1 MIRLVALSS
10 LLWACASLQLAVG
23 NDVLPVTQPSG
34 TSEVCLPTTP
44 MLPINQGLSWI
55 PEVGSGPGAILGSS
69 VPYVPVPVDGA
80 HGVGVREGKE
90 CHCES
95 CVVVEE
101 ERVRLVE
108 YSDTVCIDVFEIE
121 ETSVPYC
128 KNECKDGVCTEKLG
142 TRTIKKLVRRT
153 REVPITLKKPEV
165 YTVKVTKCVKCD
177 AGITIRPES
186 LRSDAN
192 NKEETKT
199 KDLELTPQ
207 N

>member
-1 MIRLVALSS
+1 MIKLTVLSS
-10 LLWACASLQLAVG
+10 SLWLLALVRMVVG
-23 NDVLPVTQPSG
+23 GDVVLSVTQP
-34 TSEVCLPTTP
+34 TTADEFCLPGTP
-44 MLPINQGLSWI
+44 LLPINAGTTWI
-55 PEVGSGPGAILGSS
+55 PGLGEGNGVISGSS
-69 VPYVPVPVDGA
+69 VPYVNVPSSGES
-80 HGVGVREGKE
+80 GVRVGKE

-101 ERVRLVE
+101 ERIRLVE

-142 TRTIKKLVRRT
+142 TRTIKRLVKRT

-165 YTVKVTKCVKCD
+165 YTVKITKCVKCD

-186 LRSDAN
+186 LRSDAK
-192 NKEETKT
+192 NKEETEPT
-199 KDLELTPQ
+199 KRQLTPQ
-207 N
+207 E